1 MKFPSFEIRKR
12 IFPGTANGSE
22 IEPEEQIERR
32 KKMSTLLAEVSALP
46 SWAQIALGLLVIAWI
61 MTGIVLIGSING
73 LFGYDYERRRW
84 IGTAGGFVFI
94 IALIV
99 AVLWVL

>member
-1 MKFPSFEIRKR
+1 
-12 IFPGTANGSE
+12 
-22 IEPEEQIERR
+22 
-32 KKMSTLLAEVSALP
+32 MSTLLAEVSALP

-84 IGTAGGFVFI
+84 IETAGGFFSI
-94 IALIV
+94 SALIV
-99 AVLWVL
+99 AILWVL